1 MHAWTPDRE
10 AEQLPAQPAMVDLWL
25 KNNAEYGGYQA
36 RRIWQSHPVLLTRF
50 VFDLEDLGAAV
61 SLVREELSP
70 EEIRATLFIVSSEEV
85 VIQNFGISS

>member
-36 RRIWQSHPVLLTRF
+36 RRIWQTHPVLVTRF

-70 EEIRATLFIVSSEEV
+70 EEIQATLFIVSSEEV
-85 VIQNFGISS
+85 GIQNFVILS

>member
-1 MHAWTPDRE
+1 MHAWTQDRE

-36 RRIWQSHPVLLTRF
+36 RRIWQTHPVLVTRF

-61 SLVREELSP
+61 SLVRELSP
-70 EEIRATLFIVSSEEV
+70 EEIQATLFIVSSEEV
-85 VIQNFGISS
+85 AIQNIR